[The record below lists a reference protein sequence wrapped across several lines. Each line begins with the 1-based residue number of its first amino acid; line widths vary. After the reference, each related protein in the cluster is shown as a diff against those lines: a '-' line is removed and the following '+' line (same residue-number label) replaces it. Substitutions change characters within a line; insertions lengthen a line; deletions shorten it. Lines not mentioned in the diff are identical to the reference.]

1 MHQLM
6 LITHFVGLSIGA
18 GTGIYMAALSSYAAK
33 LPDKAAAKA
42 VMLGPGAAVSS
53 VGLVGLIL
61 LLVSGAGMV
70 FVDDIAAH
78 WAWAFRVKMLLVGL
92 IVIYIAAMHRLGV
105 RAKQETT
112 PRAAFTMKK
121 LGPIGPLLAVFT
133 IIAAVMAFQ

>member
-1 MHQLM
+1 MHKLM
-6 LITHFVGLSIGA
+6 LITHFLGLSIGA

-42 VMLGPGAAVSS
+42 VMLGPGGAVSS

-61 LLVSGAGMV
+61 LLLSGAGMV
-70 FVDDIAAH
+70 FVDHITAH
-78 WAWAFRVKMLLVGL
+78 WAWAFRVKLVLVGL
-92 IVIYIAAMHRLGV
+92 IVIYVTIMHHLGV
-105 RAKQETT
+105 RAKREMA

-121 LGPIGPLLAVFT
+121 LGTIGPLLAVFT